1 VILLL
6 GICPKEHK
14 SGYNRDT
21 CVPLLIA
28 ALFTIIKLWKQLRCP
43 TPEEWIKK
51 MWYIYTMEFYSAIR
65 NNDMWFEGKLIQL
78 EGIML
83 SEVSQDQKDK
93 SCIFSHMHGS

>member
-1 VILLL
+1 MNDQEIVV
-6 GICPKEHK
+6 H
-14 SGYNRDT
+14 T
-21 CVPLLIA
+21 H
-28 ALFTIIKLWKQLRCP
+28 T
-43 TPEEWIKK
+43 T
-51 MWYIYTMEFYSAIR
+51 EFYSTAG